1 MRITPK
7 TIKNKLVPAALIAAL
22 LCSLLTSCGRVSP
35 GVTVI
40 NGVSS
45 RNTISKPSSDASLHF
60 ASPEEDY
67 AKTGISSGFIDLR
80 LDEKTGSFGIY
91 DSSAGTL
98 STALPPKPEGNVLPA
113 INSGMVNLKIIAGT
127 DIYLLNS
134 QDNSVAY
141 GKSSIKQ
148 ENDGC
153 VFTFDIFPSPDT
165 ASKKIFNHS

>member
-98 STALPPKPEGNVLPA
+98 SVYDILKYDAFVTTKAA
-113 INSGMVNLKIIAGT
+113 IQAIEEVYA
-127 DIYLLNS
+127 
-134 QDNSVAY
+134 
-141 GKSSIKQ
+141 
-148 ENDGC
+148 
-153 VFTFDIFPSPDT
+153 
-165 ASKKIFNHS
+165 